1 MYVRK
6 KQESKVEIPTA
17 SMGDIAFLLLV
28 FFMVTT
34 VFNNEIGLQII
45 LPEASTEA
53 VKVKSKQIIH
63 VAVDQYGK
71 VKMEKEEVPFDM
83 IKDKAKEMLIK
94 DDGTPDT
101 LKIFMIKTDRGANYE
116 DMIAV
121 FDQIKLAYQEL
132 QEKYP
137 RLQEKI
143 SLAPSKK
150 KK

>member
-1 MYVRK
+1 MHIRK
-6 KQESKVEIPTA
+6 RTETKTEIPTA

-45 LPEASTEA
+45 LPEASSEA
-53 VKVKSKQIIH
+53 VKVKSTQIAH

-71 VKMEKEEVPFDM
+71 VKIEKEEVPFDM
-83 IKDKAKEMLIK
+83 VKDKAKDMLVK

-101 LKIFMIKTDRGANYE
+101 LMIFMIKTDRGARYE

-121 FDQIKLAYQEL
+121 FDQIKLAYTEL
-132 QEKYP
+132 ESQYP
-137 RLQEKI
+137 NLKEKI